1 MGIVVIGGFGVCVN
15 SVDNIEDTIGDEL
28 ESIGLKVS
36 VSVKRF
42 GVSSGI
48 GSSIRV

>member
-1 MGIVVIGGFGVCVN
+1 MAIVVIGGFGVCLK
-15 SVDNIEDTIGDEL
+15 TIGDEL